1 MFSTYIL
8 PFVQFQ
14 LKLCYFI
21 HCAPF
26 NYSTKTKSFVPIRRM
41 WLHRLLFSISM
52 SYNFLMIVALTYWD
66 RFSLGDRMLGY
77 AMLILLS
84 FANAVR
90 VAWFLQEDKM
100 LYALNGI
107 LKYERG
113 AFRQGKKTPQIIKI
127 THTESHNI

>member
-1 MFSTYIL
+1 
-8 PFVQFQ
+8 
-14 LKLCYFI
+14 
-21 HCAPF
+21 
-26 NYSTKTKSFVPIRRM
+26 M

-77 AMLILLS
+77 AMLLLLS

-90 VAWFLQEDKM
+90 VAWFLQEEKM

-113 AFRQGKKTPQIIKI
+113 AFRQGKK
-127 THTESHNI
+127 NLN